1 MNNKYVIIYNTP
13 QGYYNVLP
21 VASAIISNKKLLYIN
36 RIGVSSVENVSV
48 LFAFT
53 AGMLSF
59 LSPCIF
65 PLIPAY
71 VANLTGSTLGNNRIE
86 VSKSLLLARSLS
98 FIMGFSLIF
107 VMMGAS
113 ASVLGQIFTHN
124 RDIIQKTSGLL
135 IIVFGLQ
142 MAGILKLRFLMMEKR
157 WEAKQAGEKNVWRS
171 FILGISFGA
180 GWTPCVGLALSS
192 ILLLAG
198 SSNTVYSGM
207 FLLFVYSLG
216 LGIPFL
222 AISLIITYSL
232 GVVRKIN
239 RSLGFLSLINGWIL
253 IGMGLLLFTGQLQK
267 ISAWLANFN
276 FFTY

>member
-1 MNNKYVIIYNTP
+1 MD
-13 QGYYNVLP
+13 
-21 VASAIISNKKLLYIN
+21 
-36 RIGVSSVENVSV
+36 NVSF

-65 PLIPAY
+65 PLVPAY
-71 VANLTGSTLGNNRIE
+71 VAALTGSTLGNNKIE
-86 VSKSLLLARSLS
+86 VSKRLLLTRSLS

-113 ASVLGQIFTHN
+113 ASVLGQVFSHN
-124 RDIIQKTSGLL
+124 RDIVQKVSGFL
-135 IIVFGLQ
+135 IIIFGLQ
-142 MAGILKLRFLMMEKR
+142 MTGILKLRFLMMEKR
-157 WEAKQAGEKNVWRS
+157 WEAKQKQEKNIWQS
-171 FILGISFGA
+171 FILGVSFGA

-198 SSNTVYSGM
+198 SSNTVYSGIV
-207 FLLFVYSLG
+207 LLFIYSMG

-232 GVVRKIN
+232 RVVRKIN
-239 RSLGFLSLINGWIL
+239 RSLGILSLINGWIL
-253 IGMGLLLFTGQLQK
+253 IGMGFLLFTGQLQK
-267 ISAWLANFN
+267 ISAWLAS
-276 FFTY
+276 FTSLTY

>member
-1 MNNKYVIIYNTP
+1 
-13 QGYYNVLP
+13 
-21 VASAIISNKKLLYIN
+21 
-36 RIGVSSVENVSV
+36 VENVSV

-59 LSPCIF
+59 LSPCVF

-124 RDIIQKTSGLL
+124 RDIVQKISGLL

-142 MAGILKLRFLMMEKR
+142 MAGILNLRFLMMEKH
-157 WEAKQAGEKNVWRS
+157 WEAKQVEEKNVWQS

-207 FLLFVYSLG
+207 FLLFIYSLG

-239 RSLGFLSLINGWIL
+239 RSLGLLSIINGWIL

-267 ISAWLANFN
+267 ISAWLASFTL
-276 FFTY
+276 FTY

>member
-1 MNNKYVIIYNTP
+1 M
-13 QGYYNVLP
+13 
-21 VASAIISNKKLLYIN
+21 
-36 RIGVSSVENVSV
+36 ENVSV

-53 AGMLSF
+53 AGILSF

-71 VANLTGSTLGNNRIE
+71 VANLTGSTPGNNRIE
-86 VSKSLLLARSLS
+86 VSKGLLLARSLS
-98 FIMGFSLIF
+98 FIMGFSVIF
-107 VMMGAS
+107 MIMGAS
-113 ASVLGQIFTHN
+113 ASVLGQFFTHN
-124 RDIIQKTSGLL
+124 RDIVQKLSGLL

-142 MAGILKLRFLMMEKR
+142 MAGILNLRFLMIEKR
-157 WEAKQAGEKNVWRS
+157 WEAKQTGEKNVWRS

-198 SSNTVYSGM
+198 SSNTVYGGM

-267 ISAWLANFN
+267 ISAWLASFTI
-276 FFTY
+276 FTY

>member
-1 MNNKYVIIYNTP
+1 M
-13 QGYYNVLP
+13 
-21 VASAIISNKKLLYIN
+21 
-36 RIGVSSVENVSV
+36 ENVSV

-59 LSPCIF
+59 LSPCVF

-107 VMMGAS
+107 VLMGAS

-124 RDIIQKTSGLL
+124 RDILQKISGLL

-142 MAGILKLRFLMMEKR
+142 MAGILNLRFLMMEKH
-157 WEAKQAGEKNVWRS
+157 WEAKQTEEKNVWQS

-198 SSNTVYSGM
+198 SSNTVYNGM
-207 FLLFVYSLG
+207 FLLFIYSLG

-222 AISLIITYSL
+222 GISLIITYSL
-232 GVVRKIN
+232 RVVRKIN
-239 RSLGFLSLINGWIL
+239 RSLGLLSLINGWIL

-267 ISAWLANFN
+267 ISAWLASFSI
-276 FFTY
+276 FPY

>member
-1 MNNKYVIIYNTP
+1 M
-13 QGYYNVLP
+13 
-21 VASAIISNKKLLYIN
+21 
-36 RIGVSSVENVSV
+36 VENVSI

-71 VANLTGSTLGNNRIE
+71 VANLTGSTPGNDRIE

-98 FIMGFSLIF
+98 FIMGFSVIF
-107 VMMGAS
+107 MIMGAS

-124 RDIIQKTSGLL
+124 RDIVQKLSGLL

-142 MAGILKLRFLMMEKR
+142 MAGILNLRFLMMEKR
-157 WEAKQAGEKNVWRS
+157 WEAKQTEEKNVWRS

-267 ISAWLANFN
+267 ISAWLASFTI
-276 FFTY
+276 FTY

>member
-1 MNNKYVIIYNTP
+1 MET
-13 QGYYNVLP
+13 
-21 VASAIISNKKLLYIN
+21 
-36 RIGVSSVENVSV
+36 VSV

-53 AGMLSF
+53 AGILSF
-59 LSPCIF
+59 LSPCVF

-71 VANLTGSTLGNNRIE
+71 IANLTGSTYGNNRVE
-86 VSKSLLLARSLS
+86 VSKRLLLARSLS
-98 FIMGFSLIF
+98 FIMGFSVIF
-107 VMMGAS
+107 VLMGAS

-124 RDIIQKTSGLL
+124 RDVIQKISGLL
-135 IIVFGLQ
+135 IIIFGLQ

-157 WEAKQAGEKNVWRS
+157 WEAKQTGEKNVWRS
-171 FILGISFGA
+171 FILGMSFGA

-207 FLLFVYSLG
+207 LMLFVYSLG

-232 GVVRKIN
+232 HIVKKIN
-239 RSLGFLSLINGWIL
+239 RSLGLLSLINGWIL
-253 IGMGLLLFTGQLQK
+253 IGMGLLLYTGQLQK
-267 ISAWLANFN
+267 ISAWLSS
-276 FFTY
+276 FTYFTY

>member
-1 MNNKYVIIYNTP
+1 
-13 QGYYNVLP
+13 
-21 VASAIISNKKLLYIN
+21 
-36 RIGVSSVENVSV
+36 VENVSV

-53 AGMLSF
+53 AGILSF

-71 VANLTGSTLGNNRIE
+71 VANLTGSTPGNNRIE
-86 VSKSLLLARSLS
+86 VSKRLLLARSLS
-98 FIMGFSLIF
+98 FIMGFSVIF
-107 VMMGAS
+107 MIMGAS

-124 RDIIQKTSGLL
+124 RDIVQKLSGLL

-142 MAGILKLRFLMMEKR
+142 MAGILNLRFLMKEKR
-157 WEAKQAGEKNVWRS
+157 WEAKQTGEKNVWRS

-239 RSLGFLSLINGWIL
+239 QSLGFLSLINGWIL

-267 ISAWLANFN
+267 ISAWLASFTI
-276 FFTY
+276 FTY

>member
-1 MNNKYVIIYNTP
+1 M
-13 QGYYNVLP
+13 
-21 VASAIISNKKLLYIN
+21 
-36 RIGVSSVENVSV
+36 ENVSV

-59 LSPCIF
+59 LSPCVF

-71 VANLTGSTLGNNRIE
+71 VANLTGSTLGNNRVE
-86 VSKSLLLARSLS
+86 VSKRLLLARSLS

-107 VMMGAS
+107 VLMGAS

-124 RDIIQKTSGLL
+124 RDIVQKISGLL

-157 WEAKQAGEKNVWRS
+157 WEAKLTGEKNIWRS
-171 FILGISFGA
+171 LLLGMSFGA

-198 SSNTVYSGM
+198 SANTVYSGILM
-207 FLLFVYSLG
+207 LFVYSLG

-232 GVVRKIN
+232 RVVRKIN
-239 RSLGFLSLINGWIL
+239 RSLGMLSLINGWIL
-253 IGMGLLLFTGQLQK
+253 IGMGLLLYTGQLQK
-267 ISAWLANFN
+267 LSAWLAG
-276 FFTY
+276 FTYFTY

>member
-1 MNNKYVIIYNTP
+1 M
-13 QGYYNVLP
+13 
-21 VASAIISNKKLLYIN
+21 
-36 RIGVSSVENVSV
+36 ENVSV

-59 LSPCIF
+59 LSPCVF

-71 VANLTGSTLGNNRIE
+71 VANLTGSTFGNNRVE
-86 VSKSLLLARSLS
+86 VSKRLLLARSLS

-107 VMMGAS
+107 VLMGAS

-124 RDIIQKTSGLL
+124 RDIIQKISGLL
-135 IIVFGLQ
+135 IIIFGLQ

-157 WEAKQAGEKNVWRS
+157 WEAKQTGEKNVWRS
-171 FILGISFGA
+171 FILGMSFGA

-198 SSNTVYSGM
+198 SANTVYSGM
-207 FLLFVYSLG
+207 VMLFVYSLG

-232 GVVRKIN
+232 RIVRKIN
-239 RSLGFLSLINGWIL
+239 RSLGLLSIINGWIL

-267 ISAWLANFN
+267 LSAWLAGFT